1 MVLRHR
7 EAVVLSMGLL
17 HWQHEARRKVRSLY
31 NDGPWREFKPPVR
44 IERASSGPRVFVGF
58 LRSEVEVCLLTAF
71 GLLGDA
77 EVLVDDGDKYLQHD
91 NYTYV

>member
-1 MVLRHR
+1 MLRYR

-17 HWQHEARRKVRSLY
+17 YLQHEVRREVWSLY
-31 NDGPWREFKPPVR
+31 NDGLWREFKPPVR
-44 IERASSGPRVFVGF
+44 IERASSGPRVLVGF
-58 LRSEVEVCLLTAF
+58 LRSEVEVRLLTAF

>member
-1 MVLRHR
+1 M
-7 EAVVLSMGLL
+7 
-17 HWQHEARRKVRSLY
+17 
-31 NDGPWREFKPPVR
+31 R

-58 LRSEVEVCLLTAF
+58 LRSEVEVRLLTAF